1 MAHFAQPARVPRESR
16 GPQAAFGRQ
25 PELGLLRSSGRRPEF
40 MTQSLKSLLHWQ
52 APFEGM
58 LWVLVGVGG
67 RRRQGDV
74 RTPWIS
80 CWSPAKF

>member
-1 MAHFAQPARVPRESR
+1 MVGVRV
-16 GPQAAFGRQ
+16 
-25 PELGLLRSSGRRPEF
+25 
-40 MTQSLKSLLHWQ
+40 TQSSAGAGADGAAVPTARPGLALRGADAATGRHAVL
-52 APFEGM
+52 